1 MRQNRSFAI
10 MALTMGIGQEAAN
23 ADWRSRRPA
32 EREGLRR
39 LISRIQIRERIHIL
53 APSIAEPTA

>member
-1 MRQNRSFAI
+1 

-23 ADWRSRRPA
+23 ADGRSRRPA